1 MARTNVTDCITEAQR
16 IMKPM
21 QSGYILP
28 VSTGYLAGN
37 PEFFDRF
44 VLENVASSRLLI
56 ES

>member
-44 VLENVASSRLLI
+44 VLENVANSRLLI